1 MASKKSNDH
10 KKLDFESICFAKKS
24 LQRTKKQSDND
35 EMCSELKMLKDILRP
50 DDKKSSN
57 RIQSILLKHS
67 IKDNIEKPVQIFKH
81 EFDVVVGVVKNLKT
95 WIVFALRRIFSGG
108 KPNQSLLKISL
119 DELNGYEDW
128 FQRIENLTACIKSK
142 NYAGALEILSK
153 CLEYSENLTVIGS
166 NNEKK
171 SAKFLSDLLIFCTGG
186 LQVISSFSVN
196 KNLSRK
202 KLKLSTPNF
211 YCRSATNLVKASKH
225 KTFCCKR

>member
-1 MASKKSNDH
+1 
-10 KKLDFESICFAKKS
+10 
-24 LQRTKKQSDND
+24 
-35 EMCSELKMLKDILRP
+35 MLKDVSDCKPEVNFKNNYVRNTSLEMASDLFHQVKENIN
-50 DDKKSSN
+50 KQQYNQSY
-57 RIQSILLKHS
+57 IQYIKSILFERS
-67 IKDNIEKPVQIFKH
+67 A
-81 EFDVVVGVVKNLKT
+81 DVNFCKEVVKKPIQISGKEFNILVGIVNNLKK
-95 WIVFALRRIFSGG
+95 WIVFALKRIFSGG
-108 KPNQSLLKISL
+108 KPDQSLLKISL
-119 DELNGYEDW
+119 DELNDYEDW
-128 FQRIENLTACIKSK
+128 FRRIKNLTACIKSK